1 MKMTIDEAIKHCE
14 DEAIRQESIANS
26 AEYLDISRESIEHC
40 KQCAA
45 EHRQL
50 AKWLTELKEARR
62 LLKAAVDDIC
72 ALRKGANCNIC
83 AMPQTDAEREKRCDP
98 TNGQDCRFIWRY
110 AEVIEKIIGDEQHE
124 STLPHV
130 QET

>member
-1 MKMTIDEAIKHCE
+1 MKMTIDEAISCWLK
-14 DEAIRQESIANS
+14 
-26 AEYLDISRESIEHC
+26 
-40 KQCAA
+40 AA
-45 EHRQL
+45 EDNEAATKWQGITNVLKQRCIKQAIEYRQL

-83 AMPQTDAEREKRCDP
+83 AMPQTDAEREKRCVP
-98 TNGQDCRFIWRY
+98 PNGQDCRFIWRY
-110 AEVIEKIIGDEQHE
+110 TEVIEKIIGDEQHE